1 MVKCRFVHSLNLE
14 SGVEDEVL
22 VDGEEVEEDV
32 VLRTY
37 PERLPDGVHVSPD

>member
-14 SGVEDEVL
+14 SCVEEEVL

-32 VLRTY
+32 VLRAD